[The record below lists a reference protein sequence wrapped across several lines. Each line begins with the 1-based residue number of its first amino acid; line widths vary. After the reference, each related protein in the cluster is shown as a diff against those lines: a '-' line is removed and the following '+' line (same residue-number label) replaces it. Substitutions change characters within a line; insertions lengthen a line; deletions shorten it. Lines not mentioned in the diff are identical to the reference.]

1 MQHNLSR
8 RYSRHDTW
16 AHARSAFVLLQ
27 AKKEE
32 EEEEW
37 VATAPAGQSGCVI
50 LVEGNPPPGAHMGH
64 MSFNSF
70 NPELEKLQVA

>member
-1 MQHNLSR
+1 M
-8 RYSRHDTW
+8 
-16 AHARSAFVLLQ
+16 LQ

-32 EEEEW
+32 EEEW
-37 VATAPAGQSGCVI
+37 VADAPAGPSGCVV

-70 NPELEKLQVA
+70 NPDLEKLQVDYAMFPLVK

>member
-1 MQHNLSR
+1 M
-8 RYSRHDTW
+8 
-16 AHARSAFVLLQ
+16 LQ
-27 AKKEE
+27 AVKE

-37 VATAPAGQSGCVI
+37 VATAPAAPSGCVV

-70 NPELEKLQVA
+70 NPHLEKLQVSYAMLHLLNLVLPGLSDSTGYWYS

>member
-1 MQHNLSR
+1 M
-8 RYSRHDTW
+8 
-16 AHARSAFVLLQ
+16 LQ
-27 AKKEE
+27 AVKE

-37 VATAPAGQSGCVI
+37 VANAPAGPCGCVV

-70 NPELEKLQVA
+70 NPDLEKLQVSYATLCLLT